1 MVTNPAIAEKTDVVH
16 SPGRRMSAGDRRTQ
30 LIEVALELFSKHG
43 FSGTTTREIAAAAG
57 VSEAIIFRH
66 FSSKEELYAALLEYK
81 SRQGGVEEWL
91 EELRGHAAR
100 RDDEALFCSLIRR
113 ILDSY
118 REDPSFQRL
127 LMYSA
132 LDAHE
137 FSQLLHRSLGIPL
150 YGFLYGYIVKRKR
163 EGAFA
168 GLDPGSVI
176 FAVVG
181 MPSYFG
187 MVTKLFGVSLKT
199 ASDDQTA
206 RNFTRVLF
214 AGLGS
219 RRTRRTHR
227 KTKDGG
233 KR

>member
-1 MVTNPAIAEKTDVVH
+1 
-16 SPGRRMSAGDRRTQ
+16 MSAGDRRTQ
-30 LIEVALELFSKHG
+30 LIEVALGLFSKNG

-66 FSSKEELYAALLEYK
+66 FASKEELYAALLEYK
-81 SRQGGVEEWL
+81 NREGRVEDWL

-100 RDDEALFCSLIRR
+100 RDDEALFRSLIKR
-113 ILDSY
+113 ILISY
-118 REDPSFQRL
+118 RDDPSFQRL
-127 LMYSA
+127 LLYSA
-132 LDAHE
+132 LSAHE
-137 FSQLLHRSLGIPL
+137 FSQLLHRDLGIPL
-150 YGFLYGYIVKRKR
+150 YGFLYDYIVKRKR

-187 MVTKLFGVSLKT
+187 MVTKLFGVSVKT

-206 RNFTRVLF
+206 KNFTRVLF
-214 AGLGS
+214 EGLGS
-219 RRTRRTHR
+219 KRMVRPSRRSKKERRT
-227 KTKDGG
+227 
-233 KR
+233 

>member
-1 MVTNPAIAEKTDVVH
+1 MISEVGK
-16 SPGRRMSAGDRRTQ
+16 RMSARDRRTQ
-30 LIEVALELFSKHG
+30 LIEVALELFSKDG

-66 FSSKEELYAALLEYK
+66 FASKEELYAALLEYK
-81 SRQGGVEEWL
+81 NREGRVEEWL

-100 RDDEALFCSLIRR
+100 RDDEALFRSLIKR
-113 ILDSY
+113 ILISY
-118 REDPSFQRL
+118 RDDPSFQRL
-127 LMYSA
+127 LLYSA
-132 LDAHE
+132 LGAHE
-137 FSQLLHRSLGIPL
+137 FSQLLHRDLGIPL
-150 YGFLYGYIVKRKR
+150 YGFLYDYIMKRKR

-187 MVTKLFGVSLKT
+187 MVTKLFGVSVKT

-206 RNFTRVLF
+206 KNFTRVLF
-214 AGLGS
+214 EGLGS
-219 RRTRRTHR
+219 KRRRPAPRGR
-227 KTKDGG
+227 KKGG
-233 KR
+233 QK

>member
-1 MVTNPAIAEKTDVVH
+1 
-16 SPGRRMSAGDRRTQ
+16 MSAGDRRTQ
-30 LIEVALELFSKHG
+30 LIEVALGLFSKNG

-66 FSSKEELYAALLEYK
+66 FASKEELYAALLEYK
-81 SRQGGVEEWL
+81 NREGRVEDWL

-100 RDDEALFCSLIRR
+100 RDDEALFRSLIKR
-113 ILDSY
+113 ILISY
-118 REDPSFQRL
+118 RDDPSFQRL
-127 LMYSA
+127 LLYSA
-132 LDAHE
+132 LSAHE
-137 FSQLLHRSLGIPL
+137 FSQLLHRDLGIPL
-150 YGFLYGYIVKRKR
+150 YGFLYDYIVKRKR

-187 MVTKLFGVSLKT
+187 MVTKLFGVSVKT

-206 RNFTRVLF
+206 KNFTRVLF
-214 AGLGS
+214 EGLGS
-219 RRTRRTHR
+219 KRMERPSRRSKKERRT
-227 KTKDGG
+227 
-233 KR
+233 

>member
-1 MVTNPAIAEKTDVVH
+1 MAMTSEAGK
-16 SPGRRMSAGDRRTQ
+16 RMSAGDRRTQ
-30 LIEVALELFSKHG
+30 LIEVALGLFSKHG

-66 FSSKEELYAALLEYK
+66 FASKEELYAALLEYK
-81 SRQGGVEEWL
+81 NREGRVEEWL
-91 EELRGHAAR
+91 EELRSHAAR
-100 RDDEALFCSLIRR
+100 RDDEALFRSLIRR
-113 ILDSY
+113 ILISY
-118 REDPSFQRL
+118 RDDPSFQRL
-127 LMYSA
+127 LIYSA

-137 FSQLLHRSLGIPL
+137 FSQLLHRNLGIPL
-150 YGFLYGYIVKRKR
+150 YGFLYDYIVKRKR

-187 MVTKLFGVSLKT
+187 MVTKLFGVGVKT

-206 RNFTRVLF
+206 KNFTRVLF
-214 AGLGS
+214 EGLGS
-219 RRTRRTHR
+219 KR
-227 KTKDGG
+227 KARVQRGAKKGA
-233 KR
+233 KK

>member
-1 MVTNPAIAEKTDVVH
+1 MPQAILEAAHKRMPAA
-16 SPGRRMSAGDRRTQ
+16 DRRTQ

-66 FSSKEELYAALLEYK
+66 FASKEELYAALLEYK
-81 SRQGGVEEWL
+81 NREGRLEEWL
-91 EELRGHAAR
+91 AELRGYAAR
-100 RDDEALFCSLIRR
+100 RDDEGLFRSLVRR

-118 REDPSFQRL
+118 RLDASFQRL
-127 LMYSA
+127 LMFST

-137 FSQLLHRSLGIPL
+137 FSQLLHRNIGFPL
-150 YGFLYGYIVKRKR
+150 YGFLYDYIVKRKR
-163 EGAFA
+163 EGAFE
-168 GLDPGSVI
+168 GLDPASVI

-187 MVTKLFGVSLKT
+187 MVTKVFGIKLKT
-199 ASDDQTA
+199 ASDERTA
-206 RNFTRVLF
+206 EHFTRVLLE
-214 AGLGS
+214 GLGS
-219 RRTRRTHR
+219 KRAKSR
-227 KTKDGG
+227 KSGR